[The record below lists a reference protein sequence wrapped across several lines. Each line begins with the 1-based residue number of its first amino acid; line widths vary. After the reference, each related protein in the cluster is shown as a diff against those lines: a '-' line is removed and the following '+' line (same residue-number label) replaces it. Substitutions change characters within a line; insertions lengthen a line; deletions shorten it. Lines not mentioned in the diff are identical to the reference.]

1 MKITTAHEPATMR
14 KTNHFSG
21 MCLVLLSLV
30 VPSCSEKKDSTQKGT
45 EGKVIIKGSNT
56 IGEELAPRLIAEY
69 KKDRPGITFDLESKG
84 TGSGFAALLAGKCN
98 IAAASRVVNYDELAE
113 ANSNHVDLN
122 CYMIGSY
129 AV

>member
-1 MKITTAHEPATMR
+1 MKTTPEETPKTAKFNGIIRVVIIALALAGCSDNKEPNA
-14 KTNHFSG
+14 
-21 MCLVLLSLV
+21 
-30 VPSCSEKKDSTQKGT
+30 PTQ
-45 EGKVIIKGSNT
+45 GKVIIKGSNT

-122 CYMIGSY
+122 
-129 AV
+129 